1 MVRYGRDNMKPVI
14 NNETGVP
21 DRLICIHCFVY
32 IYFFNH
38 TCCDAIYAKDLFSLS
53 YLNTS
58 FPGMILSIGAANER
72 RRYNCTGWANT
83 QKDPC
88 VPLKKCWKAPRD
100 LTGVFTL
107 PCHRR
112 DWSYSV
118 PSLRPRACPFS
129 TSMPDR
135 LAAVQLTIFHAHG
148 KKCCALDLLV
158 LKFWQQGKTNNFR
171 HYFLKRKTTL
181 CLSV

>member
-1 MVRYGRDNMKPVI
+1 MACYGCDNMKPVI

-88 VPLKKCWKAPRD
+88 VPLKKVLKSSTRS
-100 LTGVFTL
+100 
-107 PCHRR
+107 HRR
-112 DWSYSV
+112 LYPPLPPEGLVVLSAVS
-118 PSLRPRACPFS
+118 PSARLSILDVDARPLSGCTTDNIS
-129 TSMPDR
+129 CTWEEVLCSWLTCDEI
-135 LAAVQLTIFHAHG
+135 LTTGKNEQL
-148 KKCCALDLLV
+148 
-158 LKFWQQGKTNNFR
+158 
-171 HYFLKRKTTL
+171 
-181 CLSV
+181 